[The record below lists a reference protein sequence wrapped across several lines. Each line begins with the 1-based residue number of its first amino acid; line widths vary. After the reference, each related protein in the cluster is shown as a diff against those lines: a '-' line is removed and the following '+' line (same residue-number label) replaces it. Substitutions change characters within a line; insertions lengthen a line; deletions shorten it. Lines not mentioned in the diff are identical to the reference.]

1 MACKKSE
8 LVSAINSFGS
18 ARATGDGN
26 LIAFSVNLIG
36 QLIDTLEFEP
46 EEEAPA
52 EEVEVKEA
60 EPVWVNTP
68 GLELYQ

>member
-8 LVSAINSFGS
+8 LISAINSFGA

-26 LIAFSVNLIG
+26 LVAFAGNLIG
-36 QLIDTLEFEP
+36 QLIDTLEFAP
-46 EEEAPA
+46 EEAPA

-60 EPVWVNTP
+60 EPA
-68 GLELYQ
+68 

>member
-26 LIAFSVNLIG
+26 LIGFAANLIG
-36 QLIDTLEFEP
+36 QLIDTLEFAP
-46 EEEAPA
+46 EEESEKSGDPEQK
-52 EEVEVKEA
+52 EEE
-60 EPVWVNTP
+60 
-68 GLELYQ
+68 

>member
-26 LIAFSVNLIG
+26 LIQFAANLIG
-36 QLIDTLEFEP
+36 QLIETLEFEP
-46 EEEAPA
+46 EDTEQA
-52 EEVEVKEA
+52 EEIVEIKNA
-60 EPVWVNTP
+60 EPV
-68 GLELYQ
+68 